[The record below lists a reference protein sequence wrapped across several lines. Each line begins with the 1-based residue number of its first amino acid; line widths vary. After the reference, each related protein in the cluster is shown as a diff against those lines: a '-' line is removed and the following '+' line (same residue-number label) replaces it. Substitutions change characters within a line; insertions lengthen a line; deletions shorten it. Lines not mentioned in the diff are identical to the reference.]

1 MGAMLFLAI
10 SACMLITCANA
21 EYSIKCNN
29 QSESGMSFEPSTD
42 GVKGRYTVVWC
53 TEADENVTEWDLI
66 IRYYETRKPEK
77 CKHYDLKHPPPL
89 GLAHSRIRQDVN
101 ISPDCTNACFSTSV
115 DLIFQ
120 ACYAIKSMLLRG
132 THSSEGH
139 DSFHYVRNNFTKVG
153 SLRANTPAVKFV
165 NYNDHVSAIWFL
177 GSVPAAKFTMDI
189 CRINV
194 TLPSEGCLDV
204 TDNCTSALYDISCHL
219 SPPHGYYSIRL
230 VHFAP
235 WVYGRI
241 AVESAQSEFGSFPA
255 L

>member
-1 MGAMLFLAI
+1 MLFLAI

-194 TLPSEGCLDV
+194 TLPSEVIQIIFLQKKITFFFFSPITV
-204 TDNCTSALYDISCHL
+204 TSNT
-219 SPPHGYYSIRL
+219 
-230 VHFAP
+230 F
-235 WVYGRI
+235 
-241 AVESAQSEFGSFPA
+241 
-255 L
+255 